1 MRGSGSPGRALVA
14 IIGGLL
20 AFGGLAAIAT
30 GDPSAAATGIWLV
43 VAGMVFIIAAAL
55 ERWRYRSESA
65 DRASLPIGPGG
76 GEPVGEPMDTRF
88 QRTDEAFFDPT
99 SGHRMRVWLDPAS
112 GERRYR
118 AEG

>member
-65 DRASLPIGPGG
+65 DQAGLPIGPGG

-88 QRTDEAFFDPT
+88 RRTDEAFVDPT
-99 SGHRMRVWLDPAS
+99 SGQRMRVWLDPES

-118 AEG
+118 AES